1 MMAGGRL
8 KRLTEA
14 GEGEGDRHLKLS
26 FSESNLCLRLTMQL
40 RTTHWA
46 FVSDDLREKQM
57 HLSTGGKFPLM
68 RNTIWRWEKYSD
80 HDFYKDHPNIAC
92 RGQTKGIK
100 IVLLK
105 RALWQV
111 GLRLEH
117 FTEKR
122 PRFTIRTSSSRISS
136 SFISTFGVRE
146 IRQSLFQ
153 GLWKDW
159 IIGWFAD

>member
-80 HDFYKDHPNIAC
+80 HDF
-92 RGQTKGIK
+92 IK
-100 IVLLK
+100 ITQILLVADK
-105 RALWQV
+105 RRASKLFCWNEPCGRKVSGWSTSQRNVPALQFAHPQV
-111 GLRLEH
+111 GYYPLLSPHSEFERSANRS
-117 FTEKR
+117 FKVFEK
-122 PRFTIRTSSSRISS
+122 T
-136 SFISTFGVRE
+136 G
-146 IRQSLFQ
+146 
-153 GLWKDW
+153 
-159 IIGWFAD
+159 

>member
-1 MMAGGRL
+1 MAGGRL

-68 RNTIWRWEKYSD
+68 RNTIWSTSQRNVAALQ
-80 HDFYKDHPNIAC
+80 FAHP
-92 RGQTKGIK
+92 
-100 IVLLK
+100 
-105 RALWQV
+105 QV
-111 GLRLEH
+111 GYYPLLSPHSEFERSANRS
-117 FTEKR
+117 FKVFEK
-122 PRFTIRTSSSRISS
+122 T
-136 SFISTFGVRE
+136 G
-146 IRQSLFQ
+146 
-153 GLWKDW
+153 
-159 IIGWFAD
+159 